1 MLLSFLEKGGVLCIT
16 ILPQGL
22 PTISNRIFPNTS
34 LPTLSP
40 PLLSLLC
47 SSIVAKGQE
56 FKVKVKVKCFFF
68 SFSIMSQI
76 SAARAA
82 KMALQNINP
91 NVATGHFNRKASPT
105 PVLLDPNLAHAN
117 VNADDDDASLDD
129 NSVAEPDT
137 ERMIFGAE
145 VAGLSEWKIF
155 DRGTCRKVFEANN
168 TSYICG
174 GVHKKCRRQVHNAAI
189 EDDRHP
195 PVAARQVKVRAN
207 AKLID
212 GDVFSTATIEQ
223 YVEQSQIAAENR
235 KLQRQ
240 TAMQSPGFKASM
252 AQMGQTPTAGKNKTV
267 DSDDE
272 DDNASFKS
280 LKQQAATMN
289 STLDKATRAAL
300 ATPPAKRTSNGP
312 SERDSIPDPAI
323 QHLEFRR
330 YMDAQQKEQSDR
342 DRRAEEQ
349 QRQIT

>member
-145 VAGLSEWKIF
+145 VA
-155 DRGTCRKVFEANN
+155 C
-168 TSYICG
+168 
-174 GVHKKCRRQVHNAAI
+174 
-189 EDDRHP
+189 
-195 PVAARQVKVRAN
+195 
-207 AKLID
+207 LI
-212 GDVFSTATIEQ
+212 IMHWW
-223 YVEQSQIAAENR
+223 R
-235 KLQRQ
+235 
-240 TAMQSPGFKASM
+240 
-252 AQMGQTPTAGKNKTV
+252 
-267 DSDDE
+267 
-272 DDNASFKS
+272 S
-280 LKQQAATMN
+280 LV
-289 STLDKATRAAL
+289 
-300 ATPPAKRTSNGP
+300 
-312 SERDSIPDPAI
+312 
-323 QHLEFRR
+323 RR
-330 YMDAQQKEQSDR
+330 YKVQPPIFGSTTHAGRLVRTCYPRSRLAKNSMTTKNN
-342 DRRAEEQ
+342 
-349 QRQIT
+349 